1 MENNA
6 GQGHSLPPDCFSL
19 EEIQILQSYEQQRLE
34 RVTYY
39 VWHNQAEPGALPHRF
54 LYAIE
59 LVFDSG
65 ESLLLSSGEDSE
77 AICLIT
83 AEQLVETAHRL
94 QQLHG
99 KAVIQ
104 RILAQAQ
111 PLWRDVAGKT
121 LQNIRLAK
129 NDEGW
134 YLNDAVLLDFNE
146 YRVLLRLAEREGLL
160 AGAY

>member
-1 MENNA
+1 MENNT
-6 GQGHSLPPDCFSL
+6 GHEHSIPPDCFSL

-39 VWHNQAEPGALPHRF
+39 VWHNQAKPGALPHRF

-83 AEQLVETAHRL
+83 AEQLVDTAHRL

-104 RILAQAQ
+104 RILAQEQ
-111 PLWRDVAGKT
+111 PLWRDVSGKT

-146 YRVLLRLAEREGLL
+146 YRVLVRLAEREGLL

>member
-1 MENNA
+1 MENNTA
-6 GQGHSLPPDCFSL
+6 HDHPTPPDCFSL

-34 RVTYY
+34 RTTYY
-39 VWHNQAEPGALPHRF
+39 IWHNQTEPGTLPHRF

-59 LVFDSG
+59 MVFDAG

-77 AICLIT
+77 AIRLIT
-83 AEQLVETAHRL
+83 AEQLVDMAHRL
-94 QQLHG
+94 QRLHG

-104 RILAQAQ
+104 RVPAQAQ

-121 LQNIRLAK
+121 LHNIRLAK
-129 NDEGW
+129 NDEGL

-146 YRVLLRLAEREGLL
+146 HRVLVRLAEREGLL

>member
-1 MENNA
+1 MENNT
-6 GQGHSLPPDCFSL
+6 GHEHPMPSDCFSL

-34 RVTYY
+34 RITYY

-54 LYAIE
+54 LYAVD

-77 AICLIT
+77 AIRLLT
-83 AEQLVETAHRL
+83 AEQLVDMAQRL
-94 QQLHG
+94 QRLHG
-99 KAVIQ
+99 KAIIQ
-104 RILAQAQ
+104 RIPAQTQ

-121 LQNIRLAK
+121 LQNVRLAK
-129 NDEGW
+129 NDEGL
-134 YLNDAVLLDFNE
+134 YLNDAVLLDFEE
-146 YRVLLRLAEREGLL
+146 YRVLVRLAEREGLV